1 MTEMK
6 KAKTQEGYQNE
17 YLNLAFLLFFAITVL
32 SFTLPKKWSI
42 IVLCIGCSLVFVLLI
57 LSYIYDRKRT
67 ARNALK
73 KRKKEDVL
81 DLDT

>member
-1 MTEMK
+1 MK
-6 KAKTQEGYQNE
+6 RLKSQEGYQNE
-17 YLNLAFLLFFAITVL
+17 YLNLSFLLFFVITVL

-57 LSYIYDRKRT
+57 LSYIYDPKRM

-73 KRKKEDVL
+73 KRKKGDVH
-81 DLDT
+81 